1 MNRSWLI
8 YFVCI
13 NFSFLNILFQNIA
26 EGQPVTLENGDL
38 KAVFVDNSAYGEHH
52 LSGFN
57 GISELYHLKQ
67 DSTLFVP
74 LFAGVNL
81 EHIFDG
87 DSLVSRKEPRVET
100 MSIER
105 ISDTKIIL
113 HQPKTSI
120 SKVENWTT
128 FEMVDPHYID
138 VEFKFIVHDAEMFD
152 HGYIGFFWA
161 SYINLPRQLGIFF
174 KGRNKR
180 VGPEEWMYV
189 FSKQHGKN
197 GTHISVDDT
206 YDFYT
211 APNFNIDLA
220 MEISDNTF
228 TEPYYYGRFH
238 NMVFAYLLPKPE
250 KGIIRFSQSPSGAGD
265 GMPAWDF
272 QYLLPDFEVGTEYAI
287 KWRVL
292 YKEWQSQV
300 DIEQEYEKWK
310 SNQN

>member
-1 MNRSWLI
+1 MNHPL
-8 YFVCI
+8 
-13 NFSFLNILFQNIA
+13 FLNVLIGICISCFCSMGNLIA
-26 EGQPVTLENGDL
+26 QPTVTLKKGDL

-52 LSGFN
+52 RSGYN
-57 GISELYHLKQ
+57 GISELYHVDQ

-87 DSLVSRKEPRVET
+87 DSLVSFFEPRKEVMTIKRL
-100 MSIER
+100 
-105 ISDTKIIL
+105 SDSKVVL

-128 FEMVDPHYID
+128 FEMVEPHYID
-138 VEFKFIVHDAEMFD
+138 VEFKFKVHDRAMFD

-161 SYINLPRQLGIFF
+161 SYINSPQELGIYF
-174 KGRNKR
+174 KGRKNGS
-180 VGPEEWMYV
+180 GPDDWMYV
-189 FSKQHGKN
+189 FSRFHGDN
-197 GTHISVDDT
+197 GTHVSETDE

-220 MEISDNTF
+220 KEISDYTF
-228 TEPYYYGRFH
+228 AEPYYYGRFH
-238 NMVFAYLLPKPE
+238 NMVFAYFFPE
-250 KGIIRFSQSPSGAGD
+250 PEQGIIRLSQSPSGAGD
-265 GMPAWDF
+265 GKPAWDF
-272 QYLLPDFEVGTEYAI
+272 QYLLPDFEVGKEYAI

-292 YKEWQSQV
+292 YKEWESRD

-310 SNQN
+310 LNQN